1 MTVPGTSIGPA
12 ARMRAIIVDDE
23 ELARR
28 GIRALLKR
36 AGDVE
41 IVSECGNGE
50 EAIRAISAA
59 EPEIVYLDIQMQ
71 GKTGFDVIAALP
83 KTKCPHVIF
92 VTAFDRFAVRA
103 FEIHALDYL
112 LKPVNEARFNASLA
126 RARAAVAGA
135 RDGSMMRRFWQM
147 AAELRG
153 SSGQDLLPSMT
164 DRIPLKTRGRVM
176 IVSVTDIDWVEADGD
191 YVSVHVG
198 ANSWLLR
205 ETIAAAEARLALSGF
220 VRIHRSTLVNI
231 NRVRELLPLTKGEF
245 TVVLLDGT
253 ELKLSRNY
261 RFALER
267 LVGKT
272 L

>member
-1 MTVPGTSIGPA
+1 VNI
-12 ARMRAIIVDDE
+12 RAIIVDDE

-28 GIRALLKR
+28 GIRALLNR

-41 IVSECGNGE
+41 IVSECGNGD
-50 EAIRAISAA
+50 EAIKAISAA
-59 EPEIVYLDIQMQ
+59 EPELVYLDIQMQ

-83 KTKCPHVIF
+83 KTKCPYVIF

-112 LKPVNEARFNASLA
+112 LKPVNEERFNASLA

-135 RDGSMMRRFWQM
+135 RAGPVIRRFWQM
-147 AAELRG
+147 AAELRA
-153 SSGQDLLPSMT
+153 SSGQDSLPSMT
-164 DRIPLKTRGRVM
+164 DRIPVKTRGRVM
-176 IVSVTDIDWVEADGD
+176 IVNVAEIDWVEADGD
-191 YVSVHVG
+191 YVSLHVG
-198 ANSWLLR
+198 AKTWLLR

-231 NRVRELLPLTKGEF
+231 YCVRELLPLSKGEF

-267 LVGKT
+267 LLGKT

>member
-1 MTVPGTSIGPA
+1 
-12 ARMRAIIVDDE
+12 MRAIIVDDE

-28 GIRALLKR
+28 GIRTLLKR

-71 GKTGFDVIAALP
+71 GKTGFDVIAAVP
-83 KTKCPHVIF
+83 KAKCPHVIF

-112 LKPVNEARFNASLA
+112 LKPVNEERFNASLL
-126 RARAAVAGA
+126 RARAAVAGEH
-135 RDGSMMRRFWQM
+135 DGSMARLFWQM
-147 AAELRG
+147 AAEWRASSCQG
-153 SSGQDLLPSMT
+153 SLQSIT
-164 DRIPLKTRGRVM
+164 DRIPLKAHGRVM
-176 IVSVTDIDWVEADGD
+176 IVNIAEIDWVEADGD

-198 ANSWLLR
+198 AKSWLQR

-245 TVVLLDGT
+245 TVVLRDGT

-267 LVGKT
+267 LLGKT

>member
-1 MTVPGTSIGPA
+1 
-12 ARMRAIIVDDE
+12 MRAIIVDDE

-41 IVSECGNGE
+41 IVSECGSSE

-59 EPEIVYLDIQMQ
+59 EPELVYLDIQMQ

-112 LKPVNEARFNASLA
+112 LKPVNEERFNASLA

-135 RDGSMMRRFWQM
+135 RDGSMIRRFWQI
-147 AAELRG
+147 ATELRA
-153 SSGQDLLPSMT
+153 SSGQDLLLSMT
-164 DRIPLKTRGRVM
+164 DRIPVRTRGRVM
-176 IVSVTDIDWVEADGD
+176 IVNVAEIDWVEADGD

-198 ANSWLLR
+198 AKSWLLR

-231 NRVRELLPLTKGEF
+231 YRVRELLPLSKGEF

-253 ELKLSRNY
+253 ELKLSRNH

-267 LVGKT
+267 LLGKT

>member
-1 MTVPGTSIGPA
+1 MT
-12 ARMRAIIVDDE
+12 MRAIIVDDE

-41 IVSECGNGE
+41 IVSECGSGE
-50 EAIRAISAA
+50 EAIRAISAT
-59 EPEIVYLDIQMQ
+59 EPELVYLDIQMQ
-71 GKTGFDVIAALP
+71 GKTGFDVVAALSEA
-83 KTKCPHVIF
+83 KCPHVIF
-92 VTAFDRFAVRA
+92 VTAYERFAVRA

-135 RDGSMMRRFWQM
+135 RDGSMFRRFWQL
-147 AAELRG
+147 ATELRA
-153 SSGQDLLPSMT
+153 SSGEELWPSMA
-164 DRIPLKTRGRVM
+164 DRIPVKAHGRVM
-176 IVSVTDIDWVEADGD
+176 IVNVAEIDWVEADGD

-198 ANSWLLR
+198 AKSWLLR

-231 NRVRELLPLTKGEF
+231 NRVRELLPLSKGEF
-245 TVVLLDGT
+245 TVVLLDGV

-267 LVGKT
+267 LLGKT

>member
-1 MTVPGTSIGPA
+1 MTI
-12 ARMRAIIVDDE
+12 RAIIVDDE

-28 GIRALLKR
+28 GIRALLTR

-41 IVSECGNGE
+41 IVSECANGE
-50 EAIRAISAA
+50 EAIKAINEAQ
-59 EPEIVYLDIQMQ
+59 PELVYLDIQMP

-83 KTKCPHVIF
+83 EAKCPHVIF
-92 VTAFDRFAVRA
+92 VTAFERFAVRA

-112 LKPVNEARFNASLA
+112 LKPVNEERCNASLA

-135 RDGSMMRRFWQM
+135 RDDTLIRRFWQM
-147 AAELRG
+147 AAALHTPVGPELA
-153 SSGQDLLPSMT
+153 PPVT
-164 DRIPLKTRGRVM
+164 DRIPLKTHDRVM
-176 IVSVTDIDWVEADGD
+176 IVNVADIEWVEADGD

-198 ANSWLLR
+198 AKSWLLR
-205 ETIAAAEARLALSGF
+205 ETIAAAESRLALSGF

-231 NRVRELLPLTKGEF
+231 NRVRELLPLSKGEF

-253 ELKLSRNY
+253 QLKLSRNY

-267 LVGKT
+267 LLGKT

>member
-1 MTVPGTSIGPA
+1 MS
-12 ARMRAIIVDDE
+12 MRAIIVDDE
-23 ELARR
+23 NLARR
-28 GIRALLKR
+28 GIRALLER

-41 IVSECGNGE
+41 IVSECGSGE
-50 EAIRAISAA
+50 EAIRAISA
-59 EPEIVYLDIQMQ
+59 EDPELVYLDIQMQ

-83 KTKCPHVIF
+83 ETTCPHVIF
-92 VTAFDRFAVRA
+92 VTAFDRFAIRA

-112 LKPVNEARFNASLA
+112 LKPLNETRFNESLA
-126 RARAAVAGA
+126 RARAAVANT
-135 RDGSMMRRFWQM
+135 RDGSMIRRFWQM
-147 AAELRG
+147 TKELRAAP
-153 SSGQDLLPSMT
+153 GQNPPSMA
-164 DRIPLKTRGRVM
+164 DRIPVKSHGRVI
-176 IVSVTDIDWVEADGD
+176 IVNVAEIDWVEADAD

-198 ANSWLLR
+198 AKSWLLR

-231 NRVRELLPLTKGEF
+231 YRVRELLPLSKGEF

-267 LVGKT
+267 LLGKA

>member
-1 MTVPGTSIGPA
+1 MN
-12 ARMRAIIVDDE
+12 MRAIIVDDE

-41 IVSECGNGE
+41 IVSECGSCE
-50 EAIRAISAA
+50 EAIEAVSTA
-59 EPEIVYLDIQMQ
+59 EPELLYLDIQMQ
-71 GKTGFDVIAALP
+71 GQTGFDVIAALP

-92 VTAFDRFAVRA
+92 VTAFERFAVRA
-103 FEIHALDYL
+103 FETHALDYL
-112 LKPVNEARFNASLA
+112 LKPVNEERFNASLA

-135 RDGSMMRRFWQM
+135 RDETLVRRFWQM
-147 AAELRG
+147 AAELRT

-164 DRIPLKTRGRVM
+164 DRIPVKTHGRVM
-176 IVSVTDIDWVEADGD
+176 IVNVPDIDWVEADGD

-198 ANSWLLR
+198 AKSWLLR

-231 NRVRELLPLTKGEF
+231 YQVRELLPLSKGEF
-245 TVVLLDGT
+245 TVVLRDGT

-267 LVGKT
+267 LWGKT

>member
-1 MTVPGTSIGPA
+1 MT
-12 ARMRAIIVDDE
+12 MRAIIVDDE

-41 IVSECGNGE
+41 IVSECGSGE
-50 EAIRAISAA
+50 EAIRAISAT
-59 EPEIVYLDIQMQ
+59 EPELVYLDIQMQ

-83 KTKCPHVIF
+83 ETKCPHVIF

-112 LKPVNEARFNASLA
+112 LKPVNEERFNASLA

-135 RDGSMMRRFWQM
+135 RDDSMIRRFWQM
-147 AAELRG
+147 TKELRASPAQN
-153 SSGQDLLPSMT
+153 SSSSMA
-164 DRIPLKTRGRVM
+164 DRIPVKTHGRVM
-176 IVSVTDIDWVEADGD
+176 IVNVAEIDWVEADGD

-198 ANSWLLR
+198 AKSWLLR

-231 NRVRELLPLTKGEF
+231 YRVRELLPLSKGEF

-267 LVGKT
+267 LLGKA

>member
-1 MTVPGTSIGPA
+1 MT
-12 ARMRAIIVDDE
+12 MRAIIVDDE

-41 IVSECGNGE
+41 IVSECGSCG

-59 EPEIVYLDIQMQ
+59 EPELVYLDIQMQ

-112 LKPVNEARFNASLA
+112 LKPVNEERFNASLA

-135 RDGSMMRRFWQM
+135 RDGSMIRRFWQL
-147 AAELRG
+147 ATELRA
-153 SSGQDLLPSMT
+153 SSGQDLPSMT
-164 DRIPLKTRGRVM
+164 DRIPVKAHGRVM
-176 IVSVTDIDWVEADGD
+176 IVNVAEIDWVEADGD

-198 ANSWLLR
+198 AKSWLLR
-205 ETIAAAEARLALSGF
+205 ETIVAAEARLALSGF

-231 NRVRELLPLTKGEF
+231 YRVRELLPLSKGEF

-267 LVGKT
+267 LLGKT

>member
-1 MTVPGTSIGPA
+1 
-12 ARMRAIIVDDE
+12 MRAVIVDDE

-28 GIRALLKR
+28 GIRALLQR

-41 IVSECGNGE
+41 IVSECGSGE

-59 EPEIVYLDIQMQ
+59 EPELVYLDIQMQ

-112 LKPVNEARFNASLA
+112 LKPVKEERFNASLA
-126 RARAAVAGA
+126 RARAAVAGV
-135 RDGSMMRRFWQM
+135 RDGSMIRRFWEM
-147 AAELRG
+147 ATEVRA
-153 SSGQDLLPSMT
+153 SVGQSLLPQVT
-164 DRIPLKTRGRVM
+164 DRIPVKTHGRVM
-176 IVSVTDIDWVEADGD
+176 IVNVAEIDWVEADGD

-198 ANSWLLR
+198 AKSWLLR
-205 ETIAAAEARLALSGF
+205 ETIAAAEERLALSGF

-231 NRVRELLPLTKGEF
+231 YRVRELLPLSKGEF
-245 TVVLLDGT
+245 TVVLRDGT

-267 LVGKT
+267 LLGRT

>member
-1 MTVPGTSIGPA
+1 MT
-12 ARMRAIIVDDE
+12 MRAIIVDDE

-50 EAIRAISAA
+50 EAIKTISAA
-59 EPEIVYLDIQMQ
+59 EPELVYLDIQMP
-71 GKTGFDVIAALP
+71 GKTGFDVILALP

-112 LKPVNEARFNASLA
+112 LKPVNEERFNASLA
-126 RARAAVAGA
+126 RARAAIAGA

-147 AAELRG
+147 AQLRA
-153 SSGQDLLPSMT
+153 SSGQDLLPSTT
-164 DRIPLKTRGRVM
+164 DRIPLKTHGRVM
-176 IVSVTDIDWVEADGD
+176 IVNVAEIDWVEADGD
-191 YVSVHVG
+191 YVSVHIG
-198 ANSWLLR
+198 AKSWLLR
-205 ETIAAAEARLALSGF
+205 ETIVAAEARLALSGF

-231 NRVRELLPLTKGEF
+231 NRVRELLPLSKGEF

-267 LVGKT
+267 LLGKT

>member
-1 MTVPGTSIGPA
+1 MT
-12 ARMRAIIVDDE
+12 MRTIIVDDE

-41 IVSECGNGE
+41 IVSECSSGE
-50 EAIRAISAA
+50 EAIRAISAM
-59 EPEIVYLDIQMQ
+59 EPELVYLDIHMQ
-71 GKTGFDVIAALP
+71 GKTGFDVVAALP

-135 RDGSMMRRFWQM
+135 RDGSMIRRFWQM
-147 AAELRG
+147 AAALHTPAGPELA
-153 SSGQDLLPSMT
+153 PPVT
-164 DRIPLKTRGRVM
+164 DRIPLKTHDRVM
-176 IVSVTDIDWVEADGD
+176 IVNVADIEWVEADGD

-198 ANSWLLR
+198 AKSWLLR
-205 ETIAAAEARLALSGF
+205 ETIAAAESRLALSGF
-220 VRIHRSTLVNI
+220 VRIHRSTLVN
-231 NRVRELLPLTKGEF
+231 
-245 TVVLLDGT
+245 
-253 ELKLSRNY
+253 
-261 RFALER
+261 
-267 LVGKT
+267 
-272 L
+272 

>member
-1 MTVPGTSIGPA
+1 MS
-12 ARMRAIIVDDE
+12 MRAIIVDDE

-28 GIRALLKR
+28 GIRALLQR

-41 IVSECGNGE
+41 IVSECASGD

-59 EPEIVYLDIQMQ
+59 EPEVVYLDIQMQ

-83 KTKCPHVIF
+83 ETKCPHVIF

-112 LKPVNEARFNASLA
+112 LKPVNEERFNVSLA
-126 RARAAVAGA
+126 RARAAVAGV
-135 RDGSMMRRFWQM
+135 RDGSMIRRFWQM
-147 AAELRG
+147 ATELRA
-153 SSGQDLLPSMT
+153 SPGQGLLPSMT
-164 DRIPLKTRGRVM
+164 DRIPVKTRGRVM
-176 IVSVTDIDWVEADGD
+176 IVNVAEIDWVEADGD

-198 ANSWLLR
+198 AKSWLLR

-231 NRVRELLPLTKGEF
+231 YRVRELLPLSKGEF
-245 TVVLLDGT
+245 TVVLADGT
-253 ELKLSRNY
+253 GLKLSRNY

-267 LVGKT
+267 LLGKF

>member
-1 MTVPGTSIGPA
+1 MT
-12 ARMRAIIVDDE
+12 MRAIIVDDE

-41 IVSECGNGE
+41 IVSECGDGE

-59 EPEIVYLDIQMQ
+59 EPELVYLDIQMP

-92 VTAFDRFAVRA
+92 ITAFDRFAVRA

-112 LKPVNEARFNASLA
+112 LKPVNEERFNASLA

-135 RDGSMMRRFWQM
+135 HDGSMMRRLWQM
-147 AAELRG
+147 AAELRA
-153 SSGQDLLPSMT
+153 SSAQERLPSVT
-164 DRIPLKTRGRVM
+164 DRIPLKTHGRVM
-176 IVSVTDIDWVEADGD
+176 IVNVAEIDWVEADGD
-191 YVSVHVG
+191 YVSVHLG
-198 ANSWLLR
+198 AKSWLMR

-231 NRVRELLPLTKGEF
+231 SRVRELLPLTKGEF
-245 TVVLLDGT
+245 RVVLLNGT

-267 LVGKT
+267 LFGKT

>member
-1 MTVPGTSIGPA
+1 MN
-12 ARMRAIIVDDE
+12 MRAVIVDDE

-28 GIRALLKR
+28 GIRALLQR

-41 IVSECGNGE
+41 IVSECGSGE
-50 EAIRAISAA
+50 EAIKAISAA
-59 EPEIVYLDIQMQ
+59 EPELVYLDIQMQ

-83 KTKCPHVIF
+83 KAKCPHVIF

-112 LKPVNEARFNASLA
+112 LKPVKEERFNASLA
-126 RARAAVAGA
+126 RARAAISGV
-135 RDGSMMRRFWQM
+135 RDGSMIRRFWEM
-147 AAELRG
+147 ATELRA
-153 SSGQDLLPSMT
+153 SSGQNLLPAVT
-164 DRIPLKTRGRVM
+164 DRMPVKTNGRVM
-176 IVSVTDIDWVEADGD
+176 IVNVADIDWVEADGD

-198 ANSWLLR
+198 PKSWLLR

-231 NRVRELLPLTKGEF
+231 YRVRELLPLSKGEF
-245 TVVLLDGT
+245 TVVLRDST

-267 LVGKT
+267 LLGRT

>member
-1 MTVPGTSIGPA
+1 MN
-12 ARMRAIIVDDE
+12 MRAVIVDDE

-28 GIRALLKR
+28 GIRGLLQR

-41 IVSECGNGE
+41 IVSECGSGE
-50 EAIRAISAA
+50 EAIKAISAA
-59 EPEIVYLDIQMQ
+59 EPELVYLDIQMQ

-112 LKPVNEARFNASLA
+112 LKPVKEERFNASLA
-126 RARAAVAGA
+126 RARAAIAGV
-135 RDGSMMRRFWQM
+135 RDGSMIRRFWEM
-147 AAELRG
+147 ATELRA
-153 SSGQDLLPSMT
+153 SSGQNLLPPVT
-164 DRIPLKTRGRVM
+164 DRIPVKTHGRVM
-176 IVSVTDIDWVEADGD
+176 IVNVADIDWVEADGD

-198 ANSWLLR
+198 AKSWLLR

-231 NRVRELLPLTKGEF
+231 YRVRELLPLSKGEF
-245 TVVLLDGT
+245 TVVLRDGT

-267 LVGKT
+267 LLGNT

>member
-1 MTVPGTSIGPA
+1 
-12 ARMRAIIVDDE
+12 MRAIIVDDE
-23 ELARR
+23 ELASR

-41 IVSECGNGE
+41 IVSECCSGE

-59 EPEIVYLDIQMQ
+59 EPELVYLDIQMQ

-83 KTKCPHVIF
+83 ETKCPHIIF

-112 LKPVNEARFNASLA
+112 LKPVNEGRFNASLA
-126 RARAAVAGA
+126 RARAAVAGVC
-135 RDGSMMRRFWQM
+135 DESMIRRLWQM
-147 AAELRG
+147 TKELRA
-153 SSGQDLLPSMT
+153 SPSQSASAVA
-164 DRIPLKTRGRVM
+164 DRIPVKSQGRV
-176 IVSVTDIDWVEADGD
+176 IILNVADIDWVGADGD

-198 ANSWLLR
+198 SKSWLLR
-205 ETIAAAEARLALSGF
+205 ETIAGAEARLALSGF
-220 VRIHRSTLVNI
+220 VRTHRSTLVNI
-231 NRVRELLPLTKGEF
+231 YRVRELLPLSKGEF
-245 TVVLLDGT
+245 TIVLLDGT

-267 LVGKT
+267 LLGKS

>member
-1 MTVPGTSIGPA
+1 MN
-12 ARMRAIIVDDE
+12 MRAVIVDDE

-28 GIRALLKR
+28 GIRALLQR

-41 IVSECGNGE
+41 IVSECGSGE
-50 EAIRAISAA
+50 EAIRAISAT
-59 EPEIVYLDIQMQ
+59 EPELVYLDIQMQ
-71 GKTGFDVIAALP
+71 GKTGFDVVAALP

-112 LKPVNEARFNASLA
+112 LKPVKEERFNASLA
-126 RARAAVAGA
+126 RARAAISGV
-135 RDGSMMRRFWQM
+135 RDGSMIRRFWEM
-147 AAELRG
+147 ATELRA
-153 SSGQDLLPSMT
+153 SSGQNLLPPVT
-164 DRIPLKTRGRVM
+164 DRMPVKTNGRVM
-176 IVSVTDIDWVEADGD
+176 IVNVADIDWVEADGD

-198 ANSWLLR
+198 PKCWLLR
-205 ETIAAAEARLALSGF
+205 ETIAATEARLALSGF

-231 NRVRELLPLTKGEF
+231 YRVRELLPLSKGEF
-245 TVVLLDGT
+245 TVVLRDGT

-267 LVGKT
+267 LLGKT

>member
-1 MTVPGTSIGPA
+1 MTL
-12 ARMRAIIVDDE
+12 RAIIVDDE

-28 GIRALLKR
+28 GIRALLQR

-41 IVSECGNGE
+41 IVSECGSGE
-50 EAIRAISAA
+50 EAIRAINAA
-59 EPEIVYLDIQMQ
+59 EPELVYLDIQMP

-83 KTKCPHVIF
+83 KNKCPHIIF

-103 FEIHALDYL
+103 FEMHALDYL
-112 LKPVNEARFNASLA
+112 LKPVNEERFNASLA

-135 RDGSMMRRFWQM
+135 RDDFMIRRLWQM
-147 AAELRG
+147 RTEFRA
-153 SSGQDLLPSMT
+153 SSSQDSLPTIT
-164 DRIPLKTRGRVM
+164 DRIPVKAQGRVI
-176 IVSVTDIDWVEADGD
+176 IVNVPDIDWVEADGD

-198 ANSWLLR
+198 PKSWLLR

-231 NRVRELLPLTKGEF
+231 YRVHELLPLSKGEF

-253 ELKLSRNY
+253 QLKLSRNY

-267 LVGKT
+267 LLGKT
-272 L
+272 F

>member
-1 MTVPGTSIGPA
+1 MI
-12 ARMRAIIVDDE
+12 MRAIIVDDE

-28 GIRALLKR
+28 GIRALLER

-41 IVSECGNGE
+41 IVSECGSGD

-59 EPEIVYLDIQMQ
+59 EPELVYLDIQMQ
-71 GKTGFDVIAALP
+71 GKTGFDVIAALSE
-83 KTKCPHVIF
+83 TKCPHVIF

-103 FEIHALDYL
+103 FETHALDYL
-112 LKPVNEARFNASLA
+112 LKPVNEERFNVSLA

-135 RDGSMMRRFWQM
+135 RDGSMIRRFWQI
-147 AAELRG
+147 AAELRA
-153 SSGQDLLPSMT
+153 SSGQDLLPSVT
-164 DRIPLKTRGRVM
+164 DRIPVKTRGRVM
-176 IVSVTDIDWVEADGD
+176 IVNVAEIDWVEAEGD

-198 ANSWLLR
+198 AKSWLLR
-205 ETIAAAEARLALSGF
+205 ETIMAAEGRLALSGF

-231 NRVRELLPLTKGEF
+231 YRVRELLPLSKGEF
-245 TVVLLDGT
+245 TVVLADGT
-253 ELKLSRNY
+253 QLKLSRNY

-267 LVGKT
+267 LLGKF

>member
-1 MTVPGTSIGPA
+1 MSI
-12 ARMRAIIVDDE
+12 RAIIVDDE
-23 ELARR
+23 DLARR

-41 IVSECGNGE
+41 IVSECGSGD
-50 EAIRAISAA
+50 EAIRAISATA
-59 EPEIVYLDIQMQ
+59 PELVYLDIQMP
-71 GKTGFDVIAALP
+71 GKTGFDVIGALP
-83 KTKCPHVIF
+83 EKKIPHVIF
-92 VTAFDRFAVRA
+92 VTAFDRFAIKA

-112 LKPVNEARFNASLA
+112 LKPVNEARFNDSLA
-126 RARAAVAGA
+126 RARSAIAGA
-135 RDGSMMRRFWQM
+135 RDGSIIQRFWEM
-147 AAELRG
+147 TREL
-153 SSGQDLLPSMT
+153 SASATPGQNPSPALP
-164 DRIPLKTRGRVM
+164 DRIPVKSQGRVI
-176 IVSVTDIDWVEADGD
+176 IVNVAEIDWVEADGD

-198 ANSWLLR
+198 AKTWLLR

-231 NRVRELLPLTKGEF
+231 YRVRELMPLSKGEF

-253 ELKLSRNY
+253 ELKLSRNH

-267 LVGKT
+267 LLGKV